1 MVEEKSN
8 VTRLCYVK
16 RMECG
21 SMLSIAVLAR
31 RFLLISMNSNFCHQF
46 QNIGGSKSQ
55 TQAYSE
61 GSSTRKCPC
70 GSAPCVWFRGRI
82 LRWRKSYTENHHD
95 VRSAV
100 CTVVT
105 SVFMADDSDN

>member
-31 RFLLISMNSNFCHQF
+31 QFLLISMNSNFCHR
-46 QNIGGSKSQ
+46 ILG
-55 TQAYSE
+55 AARVR
-61 GSSTRKCPC
+61 RKLILREAARV
-70 GSAPCVWFRGRI
+70 SAPAEVHLAFGFAVESFAGG
-82 LRWRKSYTENHHD
+82 KSSSENHHD

-105 SVFMADDSDN
+105 SDFMADDSDP